1 MARRAATVARSA
13 ETPTLDPPVAPGQLP
28 DTPGLTRCILP
39 GAIRVVDMER
49 REIEV
54 CATSGALDSYG
65 TVFAYEAS
73 RDAFTLPAFTDLRVD

>member
-1 MARRAATVARSA
+1 
-13 ETPTLDPPVAPGQLP
+13 
-28 DTPGLTRCILP
+28 
-39 GAIRVVDMER
+39 MER